1 MEGIAGEGLA
11 AITESNGNE
20 TIHASGSCDTAV
32 GIDHDTTILDLLT
45 GKVTEGVKAGDAAL
59 HIVLNGCE
67 SLAMA
72 KVVKLSVRCCSNVRE
87 GPWMTLEFSFAC
99 RFGIAVGF
107 GDANVIVRRLLRRR
121 LLHGRYTW
129 LLPCSG
135 KLYGS

>member
-67 SLAMA
+67 SLAIA
-72 KVVKLSVRCCSNVRE
+72 KVVKLSVRAKRSARFCRW
-87 GPWMTLEFSFAC
+87 GYIHTLQC
-99 RFGIAVGF
+99 PP
-107 GDANVIVRRLLRRR
+107 L
-121 LLHGRYTW
+121 
-129 LLPCSG
+129 
-135 KLYGS
+135 